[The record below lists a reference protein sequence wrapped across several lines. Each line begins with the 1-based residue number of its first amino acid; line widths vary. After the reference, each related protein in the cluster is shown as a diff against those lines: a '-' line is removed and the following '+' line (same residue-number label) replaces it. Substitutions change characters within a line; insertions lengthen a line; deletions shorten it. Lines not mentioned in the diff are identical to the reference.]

1 MIYDQRMNYDG
12 YGELGLIRFGLLL
25 LICSYFERIM
35 FMGYGLR
42 EAHGNGS
49 VLYFFSN
56 IRVRSDTDMGT
67 LYQVFLCF
75 TLALLSS
82 LNYILID

>member
-25 LICSYFERIM
+25 LICSCFGRIM
-35 FMGYGLR
+35 FTGYGLR

-49 VLYFFSN
+49 VLFFSN
-56 IRVRSDTDMGT
+56 IRVQTTQIRAH
-67 LYQVFLCF
+67 YIRCLCS